1 MDIGTR
7 AVMNI
12 SAFDRSKENVV
23 GRRRAMSG
31 EKIIVEISCFEV
43 WRQISDYVDH
53 DVDPELKARLEFH
66 FERCRDCKAILDGTR
81 NIVALIGDDRAFEFP
96 EGVSERLTSTLS
108 QRIANHRP
116 GDE

>member
-1 MDIGTR
+1 
-7 AVMNI
+7 
-12 SAFDRSKENVV
+12 
-23 GRRRAMSG
+23 MSDK
-31 EKIIVEISCFEV
+31 KIIVEISCIEV
-43 WRQISDYVDH
+43 WRQISNYVDD

-81 NIVALIGDDRAFEFP
+81 NVVALIGDERAFEFP
-96 EGVSERLTSTLS
+96 DGVSERLTSALS